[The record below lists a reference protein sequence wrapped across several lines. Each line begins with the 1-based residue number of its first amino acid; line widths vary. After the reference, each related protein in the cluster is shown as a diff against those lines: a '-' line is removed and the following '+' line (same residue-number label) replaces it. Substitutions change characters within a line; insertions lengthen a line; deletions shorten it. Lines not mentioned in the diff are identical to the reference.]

1 MKKKIKNITY
11 IKLMIINFMLM
22 MVISL
27 NFLSKDVSAS
37 KKSDLNVTASLKSGV
52 YTISGKGKM
61 TDSAKPKAS
70 QKNKIKKVVIKK
82 GVTSI
87 PEKAFKDCT
96 NVSMVNISST
106 VKEIGMQAFAGTS
119 IKNIVIPKTVKE
131 IGWGI
136 CQDCDL
142 LETMTLPGEIGVKEP
157 SKKDMLAPFVIG
169 KKSLK
174 KVIFSTPLRFIDLV
188 SLVGDCENFEV
199 SSDDPKYKTIDGLM
213 YTKDAKT
220 LVRIPYARSEAVI
233 ADGCKKVAVGSYS
246 YSASGN
252 YESDIYNGCGAL
264 KNIVFSESVNEV
276 TDRVY
281 SDHISFIAF
290 HDGFKVKLNT
300 IKLDENSIK
309 TLWYSYNGK
318 NFKESLAEELA
329 RIGSASYT
337 DGMVVLND
345 GYLCG
350 YIRKEDKDEIIV
362 PDNVKVIGKYAF
374 SSSGSA
380 YNIKSIVLGKNV
392 EKIEDYAFY
401 LNKEIIVNI
410 NSKNINISGNAF
422 DSCDTYEINL

>member
-1 MKKKIKNITY
+1 MNKNLEKCLLQEVLLKIATVF
-11 IKLMIINFMLM
+11 LMAICL
-22 MVISL
+22 ISL
-27 NFLSKDVSAS
+27 SDDASAS
-37 KKSDLNVTASLKSGV
+37 KRASANVTASLKSGV

-61 TDSAKPKAS
+61 TDNAKPKAS

-119 IKNIVIPKTVKE
+119 IKSIVIPKTVKE

-136 CQDCDL
+136 CQDCNN
-142 LETMTLPGEIGVKEP
+142 LETMTIPGKFEVQKP
-157 SKKDMLAPFVIG
+157 SSDKIFEPFVVG

-174 KVIFSTPLRFIDLV
+174 KVKFSTPLDPEIVRM
-188 SLVGDCENFEV
+188 VGDCENFEV
-199 SSDDPKYKTIDGLM
+199 LSNDSEFKSEDGLI
-213 YTKDAKT
+213 YTKDGKT

-233 ADGCKKVAVGSYS
+233 ADGCEKVAVGSYS